1 MTKKFDKT
9 DIKVCAPFLR
19 REREREFVLNYTT
32 TIHFFHKTFFDFVVL
47 MSVVIKQL

>member
-19 REREREFVLNYTT
+19 RERERVCAKLHNYDS
-32 TIHFFHKTFFDFVVL
+32 FFPQSFFDFVVL